1 VAEKESPVSV
11 GAFIRRVIVP
21 VGLAIAGLVAI
32 VEGVW
37 YHPIPVL
44 VKTETTKTISIP
56 LVIPPGPDMNGPLSP
71 GGRSPFPP
79 GMPFGRPNVMK
90 QTVTET
96 TWDSLVISEPDA
108 TRDVT
113 VGGLERIVSGEHAGE
128 LKRTY
133 SGGKGPALCPT

>member
-1 VAEKESPVSV
+1 MWSV
-11 GAFIRRVIVP
+11 VRRAIVP
-21 VGLAIAGLVAI
+21 VALVIAGLVAI

-37 YHPIPVL
+37 YHPIAVL
-44 VKTETTKTISIP
+44 VRRETTKSINVP
-56 LVIPPGPDMNGPLSP
+56 LVIPPGPSMDGSFSP

-79 GMPFGRPNVMK
+79 GMPFGRPASVK
-90 QTVTET
+90 RTVTEI
-96 TWDSLVISEPDA
+96 TWDTLVISEPDA

-113 VGGLERIVSGEHAGE
+113 VGGLERIVSGDNAGE